1 MRRRRLM
8 PYSVDVQR
16 DDSFFSVPTLILRE
30 LTPRSVVLGIALA
43 LILGAAN
50 AYLGLYA
57 GLTVSA
63 SIPAA
68 VISMAILRVLGGS
81 TILENNVVQTIAS
94 AGEAVAAGA
103 IFTFPAL
110 VILGG
115 VRTLPYVEVTAL
127 CVVGATMGA
136 LLVVFLRRAYI
147 VEERLPFPEG
157 VACAQVL
164 RAGDAQANVRP
175 LVIGGLI
182 SSALKAL
189 QDVAGIIPGAV
200 SGARWVGG
208 AAVAGSLDISAALIG
223 VGYIIGIRIA
233 ALVFAGGAFAWLVA
247 IPVLTAFHS
256 THGSS
261 DAATTASQLWSGQVR
276 YLGVGAML
284 TGGVVTLWKLRTR
297 ITSAIA
303 DSIRVVRATQAVA
316 TAREDTDLSA
326 RAVLTAVALCVP
338 VIFAI
343 CLGLSGNIALSAALA
358 ILLTLICF
366 FATAIAGYLTGI
378 VGASNN
384 PVSGVTVIVL
394 LAIALF
400 LKLVGVSQSVG
411 PQLAILSGAIVCTAA
426 AMAGDST
433 HDLAT
438 GFHVGA
444 TPRSLEIGVL
454 VGAIASSFVMAPVL
468 NLLIAG
474 YGIAGT
480 ATARAGALAA
490 PQAFLM
496 AKVTQGVFH
505 GGLPLGTIATG
516 AALAAILGF
525 SDRYLER
532 IGSKWRT
539 PIMPAAIGLYL
550 PFGLSVAIFIGAL
563 AHSLFGSQD
572 EADSGPGI
580 LLAAGLVAGEALM
593 GVASGAM
600 VTAGIKLPIF

>member
-1 MRRRRLM
+1 MT
-8 PYSVDVQR
+8 YSVGVQR
-16 DDSFFSVPTLILRE
+16 DTSAPNPQPIRE
-30 LTPRSVVLGIALA
+30 LTPRSISLGIALA

-68 VISMAILRVLGGS
+68 VISMAILRMLGGS

-182 SSALKAL
+182 SAALKAL

-200 SGARWVGG
+200 SGARWIGS

-233 ALVFAGGAFAWLVA
+233 ALVFAGGAFAWLIA
-247 IPVLTAFHS
+247 IPVLTAFHAGNG
-256 THGSS
+256 TG
-261 DAATTASQLWSGQVR
+261 DAAATAAQLWSGQVR

-297 ITSAIA
+297 IASAIA
-303 DSIRVVRATQAVA
+303 DSIRVVRSTQAVA
-316 TAREDTDLSA
+316 TLREDTDLSA

-343 CLGLSGNIALSAALA
+343 CLGLSGNVALSAALA

-394 LAIALF
+394 LAVALF
-400 LKLVGVSQSVG
+400 LKLIGVSQSVG

-454 VGAIASSFVMAPVL
+454 VGAIASSFLMAPIL

-480 ATARAGALAA
+480 PTARAGALAA

-505 GGLPLGTIATG
+505 GGLPLGTIAAG

-563 AHSLFGSQD
+563 AHSLFGSEN
-572 EADSGPGI
+572 EAESGPGI

>member
-1 MRRRRLM
+1 
-8 PYSVDVQR
+8 VQR
-16 DDSFFSVPTLILRE
+16 DVPIPEPSPAPRE
-30 LTPRSVVLGIALA
+30 LTPRGIALGIALA

-68 VISMAILRVLGGS
+68 VISMAILRILGGS

-136 LLVVFLRRAYI
+136 LMVVFLRRAYI

-182 SSALKAL
+182 SAALKAL
-189 QDVAGIIPGAV
+189 QDIAGIIPGAV
-200 SGARWVGG
+200 SGARWVGS
-208 AAVAGSLDISAALIG
+208 AAVAGSLDISAALLG
-223 VGYIIGIRIA
+223 VGYIVGIRIA

-247 IPVLTAFHS
+247 IPVLTAFHPA
-256 THGSS
+256 HGTG
-261 DAATTASQLWSGQVR
+261 DAATTASQLWSSQVR

-284 TGGVVTLWKLRTR
+284 TGGVVTLWRLRTR
-297 ITSAIA
+297 IASAIA
-303 DSIRVVRATQAVA
+303 DSIRIVRSTQAVA

-343 CLGLSGNIALSAALA
+343 CLGLSGQVALSAALA
-358 ILLTLICF
+358 VILTLICF

-394 LAIALF
+394 LAVALF
-400 LKLVGVSQSVG
+400 LKLAGVSQSVG

-438 GFHVGA
+438 GYHVGA

-454 VGAIASSFVMAPVL
+454 VGAIASSFLMAPIL

-505 GGLPLGTIATG
+505 GGLPLGTIAAG
-516 AALAAILGF
+516 AALAAMLGF

-532 IGSKWRT
+532 RGSKWRT

-550 PFGLSVAIFIGAL
+550 PLGLSVTIFIGAL
-563 AHSLFGSQD
+563 AHSLFGSEE
-572 EADSGPGI
+572 EAESGPGI

-600 VTAGIKLPIF
+600 VTAGVRLPIF

>member
-1 MRRRRLM
+1 
-8 PYSVDVQR
+8 
-16 DDSFFSVPTLILRE
+16 
-30 LTPRSVVLGIALA
+30 VLGIALA

-68 VISMAILRVLGGS
+68 VISMAILRILGGS

-175 LVIGGLI
+175 LVVGGLV
-182 SSALKAL
+182 SAALKAL

-208 AAVAGSLDISAALIG
+208 AAVAGSLDISAALLG

-247 IPVLTAFHS
+247 IPVLTAFHGGYG
-256 THGSS
+256 TG
-261 DAATTASQLWSGQVR
+261 DAATTAQQLWSGQVR

-284 TGGVVTLWKLRTR
+284 TGGIVTLWKLRTR
-297 ITSAIA
+297 IASAIA
-303 DSIRVVRATQAVA
+303 DSIRVVRSTQAVA

-343 CLGLSGNIALSAALA
+343 CLGLSGSVALSAALA

-394 LAIALF
+394 LAVALF

-454 VGAIASSFVMAPVL
+454 VGAIASSFLMAPIL

-480 ATARAGALAA
+480 PTARAGALAA

-505 GGLPLGTIATG
+505 GGLPLGTIAAG
-516 AALAAILGF
+516 AVLAAILGF

-532 IGSKWRT
+532 TGSKWRT

-550 PFGLSVAIFIGAL
+550 PFGLSVAIFIGAV
-563 AHSLFGSQD
+563 AHSLFGSQE
-572 EADSGPGI
+572 EAESGPGI

>member
-1 MRRRRLM
+1 
-8 PYSVDVQR
+8 VQH
-16 DDSFFSVPTLILRE
+16 DIPTPTADRATAIRE
-30 LTPRSVVLGIALA
+30 LTPRSIALGIALA

-68 VISMAILRVLGGS
+68 VISMAILRMLGGS

-115 VRTLPYVEVTAL
+115 VKTLPYVEVTAL

-175 LVIGGLI
+175 LVVGGLI
-182 SSALKAL
+182 SAALKAL

-200 SGARWVGG
+200 SGARWVGS
-208 AAVAGSLDISAALIG
+208 AAVAGSLDISAALLG

-256 THGSS
+256 GSGS
-261 DAATTASQLWSGQVR
+261 GDAAATASQLWSGQVR

-297 ITSAIA
+297 IVSAIA
-303 DSIRVVRATQAVA
+303 DSIRVVRSTQAVA

-343 CLGLSGNIALSAALA
+343 CLGLSGQVALSAALA
-358 ILLTLICF
+358 VLLTLICF

-394 LAIALF
+394 LAVALF
-400 LKLVGVSQSVG
+400 LKFAGVSQSVG

-438 GFHVGA
+438 GFYVGA

-454 VGAIASSFVMAPVL
+454 VGAIASSFLMAPIL

-480 ATARAGALAA
+480 PTARAGALAA

-516 AALAAILGF
+516 AALAAMLGF

-532 IGSKWRT
+532 RGSKWRT

-563 AHSLFGSQD
+563 AHSIFGPED
-572 EADSGPGI
+572 EAESGPGI

-593 GVASGAM
+593 GVANGAM
-600 VTAGIKLPIF
+600 VTAGIRLPIF

>member
-1 MRRRRLM
+1 V
-8 PYSVDVQR
+8 PR
-16 DDSFFSVPTLILRE
+16 DTSETAAFESTTPRE
-30 LTPRSVVLGIALA
+30 LTPRSIALGIALA

-68 VISMAILRVLGGS
+68 VISMAILRMLGGS

-115 VRTLPYVEVTAL
+115 VKTLPYVEVTAL
-127 CVVGATMGA
+127 CVVGATMGS

-164 RAGDAQANVRP
+164 RAGNAAANVRP
-175 LVIGGLI
+175 LVLGGI
-182 SSALKAL
+182 VSSILKAL
-189 QDVAGIIPGAV
+189 QDLIGVIPGAV
-200 SGARWVGG
+200 SGARWIGG
-208 AAVAGSLDISAALIG
+208 AAVAGSLDISAALLG
-223 VGYIIGIRIA
+223 VGYIIGVRIA
-233 ALVFAGGAFAWLVA
+233 TLVFAGGAFAWLVA
-247 IPVLTAFHS
+247 IPFLTASHPDLRAR
-256 THGSS
+256 
-261 DAATTASQLWSGQVR
+261 DAATTASQLWSSQVR

-284 TGGVVTLWKLRTR
+284 TGGVVTLWRLRVR
-297 ITSAIA
+297 ITAAIV
-303 DSIRVVRATQAVA
+303 DSIRVVRSTQVVA

-343 CLGLSGNIALSAALA
+343 CLGLSGQVALSAALA

-366 FATAIAGYLTGI
+366 FATSIAGYLTGI

-394 LAIALF
+394 LAVALF
-400 LKLVGVSQSVG
+400 LRMVGVSQTVG

-438 GFHVGA
+438 GYYVGA

-454 VGAIASSFVMAPVL
+454 VGAIASSFLMAPIL

-480 ATARAGALAA
+480 VTARAGALAA

-496 AKVTQGVFH
+496 AKVTEGVFH

-525 SDRYLER
+525 ADRYLER
-532 IGSKWRT
+532 AGSSWRT
-539 PIMPAAIGLYL
+539 PIMPVAIGLYL
-550 PFGLSVAIFIGAL
+550 PFGLSVTIFLGAL
-563 AHSLFGSQD
+563 ARSIFGSEKAD
-572 EADSGPGI
+572 ESGPGI

-593 GVASGAM
+593 GVASGAI
-600 VTAGIKLPIF
+600 VTAGIRLPLF

>member
-1 MRRRRLM
+1 MT
-8 PYSVDVQR
+8 YSVGVPR
-16 DDSFFSVPTLILRE
+16 DTSEPTAAIQSVTPRE
-30 LTPRSVVLGIALA
+30 LTPRSIALGIALA

-68 VISMAILRVLGGS
+68 VISMAILRMLGGS

-115 VRTLPYVEVTAL
+115 VKTLPYVEVTAL
-127 CVVGATMGA
+127 CVVGATMGS

-164 RAGDAQANVRP
+164 RAGGASANVRP
-175 LVIGGLI
+175 LVLGGLV
-182 SSALKAL
+182 SSILKAL
-189 QDVAGIIPGAV
+189 QDLIGIIPGAV
-200 SGARWVGG
+200 SGARWIGG
-208 AAVAGSLDISAALIG
+208 AAVAGSLDISAALLG
-223 VGYIIGIRIA
+223 VGYIIGVRIA

-247 IPVLTAFHS
+247 IPFLTASHPDLRAR
-256 THGSS
+256 
-261 DAATTASQLWSGQVR
+261 DAATTASELWSSQVR

-284 TGGVVTLWKLRTR
+284 TGGVVTLWRLRVR
-297 ITSAIA
+297 ITAAIV
-303 DSIRVVRATQAVA
+303 DSIRLVRSTQVVP
-316 TAREDTDLSA
+316 TAREDTDLSP

-343 CLGLSGNIALSAALA
+343 CLGLSGQVALSAALA

-366 FATAIAGYLTGI
+366 FATSIAGYLTGI

-394 LAIALF
+394 LAVALF
-400 LKLVGVSQSVG
+400 LKLVGVSQTVG

-438 GFHVGA
+438 GYYVGA

-454 VGAIASSFVMAPVL
+454 VGAIASSFLMAPIL

-496 AKVTQGVFH
+496 AKVTEGVFH

-525 SDRYLER
+525 TDRYLER
-532 IGSKWRT
+532 AGSSWRT
-539 PIMPAAIGLYL
+539 PIMPVAIGLYL
-550 PFGLSVAIFIGAL
+550 PFGLSVTIFLGAL
-563 AHSLFGSQD
+563 LHSIFGSENAD
-572 EADSGPGI
+572 ESGPGI

-593 GVASGAM
+593 GVASGAI
-600 VTAGIKLPIF
+600 VTAGVRLPLF

>member
-1 MRRRRLM
+1 MRRDTPIPEPPRATAA
-8 PYSVDVQR
+8 P
-16 DDSFFSVPTLILRE
+16 RE
-30 LTPRSVVLGIALA
+30 LTGRGIALGIALA

-68 VISMAILRVLGGS
+68 VISMAILRILGGS

-136 LLVVFLRRAYI
+136 LMVVFLRRAYI

-164 RAGDAQANVRP
+164 RAGDAQANIRP
-175 LVIGGLI
+175 LVAGGLI
-182 SSALKAL
+182 SAALKAL

-200 SGARWVGG
+200 SGARWVGS
-208 AAVAGSLDISAALIG
+208 AALAGSLDISAALLG

-247 IPVLTAFHS
+247 IPVLTAFHPG
-256 THGSS
+256 HGTG
-261 DAATTASQLWSGQVR
+261 DAAATASQLWSSQVR

-284 TGGVVTLWKLRTR
+284 TGGVVTLWRLRTR
-297 ITSAIA
+297 IASAIV
-303 DSIRVVRATQAVA
+303 DSIRIVRSTQAVA

-343 CLGLSGNIALSAALA
+343 CVGLSGQVALSAALA
-358 ILLTLICF
+358 VILTLICF

-394 LAIALF
+394 LAVALF
-400 LKLVGVSQSVG
+400 LKLAGVSQSVG

-438 GFHVGA
+438 GYHVGA

-454 VGAIASSFVMAPVL
+454 VGAIASSFLMAPIL

-505 GGLPLGTIATG
+505 GGLPLGTIAAG
-516 AALAAILGF
+516 AALAAMLGF

-550 PFGLSVAIFIGAL
+550 PLGLSVTIFIGAL
-563 AHSLFGSQD
+563 AHSLFGPED
-572 EADSGPGI
+572 AAESGPGI

-600 VTAGIKLPIF
+600 VTAGVRLPIF